1 MSIDIPRDP
10 SFEEGVP
17 SDNSASNEQL
27 RHDIGVG
34 MDFELFL
41 RSNMGKF
48 LASRALADIKD
59 FHVQLEDTD
68 LTAEATAQIRFEIR
82 CRRQWSEWIREVI
95 DRGAASQMEAIDR
108 GKL

>member
-1 MSIDIPRDP
+1 MIEIPRDP

-17 SDNSASNEQL
+17 SDNAASNEQL

-34 MDFELFL
+34 MDFEMFT
-41 RSNMGKF
+41 RSTMGRF
-48 LASRALADIKD
+48 LASRANADIKD
-59 FHVQLEDTD
+59 FHIQLEDTD
-68 LTAEATAQIRFEIR
+68 LTAEATALIRFEIR

-95 DRGAASQMEAIDR
+95 DRGTASQIEAVDR